1 MPDKK
6 QDFIRF
12 QLFSSLEEATPDAKA
27 HWGKMSAQQ
36 MIEHLGD
43 FFDISSG
50 KLKFDLITPAEQ
62 LPKYREFLLSD
73 KAFRENTKAPAS
85 IIGDEPLPLRKAS
98 IEEASAALK
107 QSVESFFIYYE
118 NGNATPTVHPVFG
131 PLSFEDWILLHYKH
145 VAHHLRQFG
154 LKSYI

>member
-6 QDFIRF
+6 QDFIRL
-12 QLFSSLEEATPDAKA
+12 QLFSSLEEAKPDSVAQ
-27 HWGKMSAQQ
+27 WGKMSAQQ

-50 KLKFDLITPAEQ
+50 KLKFDLITPGEQ

-73 KAFRENTKAPAS
+73 KAFRENTKAPVS
-85 IIGDEPLPLRKAS
+85 IIGDEPLPIRNAS
-98 IEEASAALK
+98 IEEASAKL
-107 QSVESFFIYYE
+107 QLSVESFFKYFE
-118 NGNATPTVHPVFG
+118 NANAIPTVHPVFG
-131 PLSFEDWILLHYKH
+131 PLSFEDWVLLHYKH

-154 LKSYI
+154 LKSFI

>member
-6 QDFIRF
+6 QHFIRF
-12 QLFSSLEEATPDAKA
+12 QLFSSLEEAKPDSVAN
-27 HWGKMSAQQ
+27 WGKMSAQQ

-50 KLKFDLITPAEQ
+50 KLKFDLITPDEQ

-73 KAFRENTKAPAS
+73 KQFRENTKAPAN

-107 QSVESFFIYYE
+107 LSVESFFKYYE
-118 NGNATPTVHPVFG
+118 SGNTTPTVHPVFG

-154 LKSYI
+154 LTSYV